1 MLGETEI
8 RRTRTKRGIGKPSR
22 LLFMDSD
29 DVPPPPPPVGI
40 PDSTDELPAP
50 PPPEVSPPPESRRLQ
65 TRAFLKSF
73 RGERDSSD
81 ATSSK
86 DDATTI
92 NDWVQEAGL
101 GTIPNLSETLFE
113 KAGTLDNL
121 RRMGLAER
129 DEMRDRYMR
138 ALADAE
144 NARKR
149 GERDRR
155 EAEQYGST
163 RLARDLLP
171 VYDNLKRAL
180 TAVPEELKT
189 QAAALTEGVE
199 LTLRE
204 LTNVMTKHGVKP
216 IAPPIGDIFD
226 AQTMEAM
233 FEAPLPGTKV
243 GTIIQV
249 MTEGFMLHDR
259 LLRAA
264 QVGVSSNT
272 QG

>member
-1 MLGETEI
+1 MADETTGTEDLDLQEFDPEFE
-8 RRTRTKRGIGKPSR
+8 K
-22 LLFMDSD
+22 
-29 DVPPPPPPVGI
+29 
-40 PDSTDELPAP
+40 DELTA
-50 PPPEVSPPPESRRLQ
+50 
-65 TRAFLKSF
+65 A
-73 RGERDSSD
+73 
-81 ATSSK
+81 
-86 DDATTI
+86 
-92 NDWVQEAGL
+92 
-101 GTIPNLSETLFE
+101 
-113 KAGTLDNL
+113 
-121 RRMGLAER
+121 LAER

-149 GERDRR
+149 GDRDRR

-180 TAVPEELKT
+180 TAVPEELKA

-216 IAPPIGDIFD
+216 IAPQIGDIFD